1 MISFLQGYSDYH
13 HRELRD
19 QLFCWICHFL
29 YPGSYGLEEGSARGS
44 GGRHRYSLF
53 SLFSSSSD
61 IPAHIS
67 QHIPA
72 LSFTVTENVVKSLQ
86 FQSQCIAYYLSRTYV
101 IIFNLLGPGLAFVA
115 YPEAL
120 ALLPGSVFWSILFF
134 LMLFM
139 LGVDT
144 LVRPCS
150 AFRFLCLTVIQCW
163 RPFSCCI

>member
-1 MISFLQGYSDYH
+1 M
-13 HRELRD
+13 
-19 QLFCWICHFL
+19 
-29 YPGSYGLEEGSARGS
+29 
-44 GGRHRYSLF
+44 
-53 SLFSSSSD
+53 
-61 IPAHIS
+61 
-67 QHIPA
+67 
-72 LSFTVTENVVKSLQ
+72 Q
-86 FQSQCIAYYLSRTYV
+86 FQSQCIAYYFSRTYV

-150 AFRFLCLTVIQCW
+150 AFRFLCLTVIHVGDHFHVVCNVTHTYTSIQ
-163 RPFSCCI
+163 RFGVGKNL